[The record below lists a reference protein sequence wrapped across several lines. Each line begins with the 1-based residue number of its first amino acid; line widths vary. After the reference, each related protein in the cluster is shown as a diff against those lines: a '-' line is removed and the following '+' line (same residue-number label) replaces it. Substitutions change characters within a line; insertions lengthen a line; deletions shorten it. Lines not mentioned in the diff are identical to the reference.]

1 MKRALIIAF
10 AAALLCVSCSE
21 FLNIRPEGTTTALS
35 LDHSKA
41 ENVFKPVSAAYA
53 ELRSYGSHS
62 FPYIG
67 CLEITS
73 DNADKGSTPED
84 GASMKQLDEFKYDAA
99 NELIVAQWEAYY
111 NIVSAANNALAQMD
125 LFIEELQS
133 EDAKDLARQGI
144 GDAKFIRA
152 YAYFRLVTMF
162 GNIPLVDGIKSS
174 EELASL
180 KQEKPSVI
188 WNFIEED
195 LTDAISRLPESWPS
209 TYRGRATKYS
219 AMALKAKAHLYQGEY
234 DDVAKL
240 CDEIIAS
247 GKFDLLPD
255 FRSVFSIEQ
264 ENGVESLFEIQSSDL
279 GKSSGTEAF
288 NTYAYVQGPRNNTP
302 SNMQGWGFCVP
313 SDALIQF
320 LTDRND
326 AARAAATFLY
336 SGTTTPEGDAISA
349 DCPNPVYNGKVYT
362 PSSYNDWG
370 NNGYGYDYNIRIIRY
385 SDVLL
390 MYAEALARNASSVGL
405 KSGYSASDA
414 LNEVRNRAG
423 MTDIAATV
431 DNVLDERR
439 AEFALEE
446 DRFIDLV
453 RTGKAA
459 EVLGPLG
466 YVEGKHNLFPIPSK
480 QLQLNSNLT
489 QNPNY

>member
-1 MKRALIIAF
+1 MKRAIYILAI
-10 AAALLCVSCSE
+10 ALLGASCSD
-21 FLNIRPEGTTTALS
+21 FLNIRPEGTTTAIS

-41 ENVFKPVSAAYA
+41 ENIFKPVSAAYA

-67 CLEITS
+67 CLEVTS

-84 GASMKQLDEFKYDAA
+84 GASMKQLDGFKYDGS

-111 NIVSAANNALAQMD
+111 NIVSAANNALTQMD
-125 LFIEELQS
+125 LFIAELQKD
-133 EDAKDLARQGI
+133 EDKDRAREGI

-162 GNIPLVDGIKSS
+162 GNIPLVDGIMSS

-180 KQEKPSVI
+180 KPQTPAGI
-188 WNFIEED
+188 WAFIESD
-195 LTDAISRLPESWPS
+195 LDDAIAKLPESWS
-209 TYRGRATKYS
+209 KTYLGRATKYS

-234 DDVAKL
+234 DDAAKL
-240 CDEIIAS
+240 CDQIIAS
-247 GKFDLLPD
+247 GRFHLLDD
-255 FRSVFSIEQ
+255 FRSVFSIDN
-264 ENGVESLFEIQSSDL
+264 ENSAESLFEIQSSDL
-279 GKSSGTEAF
+279 GKASGDAAY

-313 SDALIQF
+313 SEALIQF
-320 LTDRND
+320 FTDRGETE
-326 AARAAATFLY
+326 RASATFLY
-336 SGTTTPEGDAISA
+336 SGSTTPEGDVISA
-349 DCPNPVYNGKVYT
+349 ACPNPVYNGKVYT
-362 PSSYNDWG
+362 PSTYNDWS

-390 MYAEALARNASSVGL
+390 MFAECMARGASSAGLVSGYTAQTALDEVRSRVGL
-405 KSGYSASDA
+405 AS
-414 LNEVRNRAG
+414 VSP
-423 MTDIAATV
+423 TV
-431 DNVLDERR
+431 DNILDERR

-446 DRFIDLV
+446 DRFSDLV

-459 EVLGPLG
+459 AVLGPLG

-480 QLQLNSNLT
+480 QLQLNENLK